1 MKCQL
6 VLMAAIAALL
16 GGGCTSD
23 DDDEPDAGQ
32 GNGDRH
38 DAGPVDPEEE
48 VRCPDDIPELFAGET
63 SGSETTG
70 VNALVNAR
78 VIEASALPA
87 KRFLNSWTIEL
98 TDADGVPIE
107 DARIVDNCAFMPV
120 HGHGSP
126 SKVVALDEPGRFE
139 LTALNFIMRGP
150 WEVQLA
156 VDAESLPAETARAPN
171 CRNAEAGKDY
181 LVFDV
186 CVKDE

>member
-1 MKCQL
+1 MKCQP
-6 VLMAAIAALL
+6 VLMAAIAAML
-16 GGGCTSD
+16 GSACTGD
-23 DDDEPDAGQ
+23 DDDHGDHGHP
-32 GNGDRH
+32 NGDH
-38 DAGPVDPEEE
+38 DADAADPD

-70 VNALVNAR
+70 VNSLVNAR
-78 VIEASALPA
+78 VIAASATPYP
-87 KRFLNSWTIEL
+87 KKFINKWTIEL
-98 TDADGVPIE
+98 TDADGAPLE
-107 DARIVDNCAFMPV
+107 DAQIVDNCAFMPV

-156 VDAESLPAETARAPN
+156 VDAESLPAETARAPS

-181 LVFDV
+181 LVFEI